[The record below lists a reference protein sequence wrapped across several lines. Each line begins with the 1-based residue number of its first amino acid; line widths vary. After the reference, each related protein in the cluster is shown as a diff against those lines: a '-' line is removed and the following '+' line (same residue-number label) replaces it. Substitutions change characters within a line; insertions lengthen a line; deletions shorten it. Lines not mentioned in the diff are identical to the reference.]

1 MSKHLVLDPIDG
13 YIKEISDLLPY
24 PEKIKAPVLAEL
36 RSDVLDAVGSDKRPP
51 SIVFGSPVEV
61 AKNISVAHDWKT
73 HLAGWGTRL
82 LAAFIDLVVISGVLF
97 FYSIIR
103 HLLIDFNFDDISLDY
118 SIRFSFGF
126 LFIGIPFILFILFY
140 FIVLEKTYSTTPGKR
155 LLGLRVVHE
164 SGIKITWTQSVIR
177 NITKVPVAGG
187 FLPFDILFGIL
198 SEKTRGRKQRVLD
211 FVAGTIV
218 VQQTKNFDQ

>member
-36 RSDVLDAVGSDKRPP
+36 RSDVLDAMGSDKRPP
-51 SIVFGSPVEV
+51 SIVFGPPVEV

-73 HLAGWGTRL
+73 RLAGWGTRF
-82 LAAFIDLVVISGVLF
+82 LAAFIDLVIISGVF
-97 FYSIIR
+97 VFYTITR
-103 HLLIDFNFDDISLDY
+103 RLLVDFDLGDVSLDY

-126 LFIGIPFILFILFY
+126 LFIGIPVILFILGY

-164 SGIKITWTQSVIR
+164 AGIKITWTQAVIR
-177 NITKVPVAGG
+177 NITKVPVVGG

-218 VQQTKNFDQ
+218 VQQTRDFE